1 MKKMLLILLALV
13 LIFLAGAGGYLL
25 AKPRQEPLLPEATP
39 MPTPTPTL
47 DPADAIDD
55 TKAED
60 ASMVVDLDALCAQYA
75 PDSVYARVGDIEI
88 TWNQYCNWLS
98 AYVTNTESNMALS
111 AAYGQPF
118 GWTSEYDG
126 STYAEL
132 LVSAVDSQIQYF
144 AAVETLAQA
153 NGVSVSDEEVETTA
167 WETIRSV
174 LGDDATE
181 EERAALLADNF
192 LPEDLFLEQIRTSLL
207 VDKLCVTLYGAAGE
221 KLSDEELLRF
231 VEEQGYLRCNHI
243 LFRTVDDD
251 RQPLSDEMVATQKA
265 AAEALAAELQA
276 IEDQNELLA
285 VFAQRKADLDQDP
298 GKVAYPDGYVFLP
311 GQMVEVFEDTTKAL
325 QPYEVS
331 EPVLSEHGYHVI
343 LRLPISAETPMSD
356 GSSFGAAVASS
367 ALAKQLDA
375 FADENALVVEPGFE
389 PLALTDFLIPAE
401 ASADGE

>member
-25 AKPRQEPLLPEATP
+25 AKPRQEPVPVEATP

-98 AYVTNTESNMALS
+98 AYVKNTESNMALS
-111 AAYGQPF
+111 ASYGQPF

-192 LPEDLFLEQIRTSLL
+192 LSEDLFLEQIRTSLL
-207 VDKLCVTLYGAAGE
+207 VDKLCVTLYGAMGE
-221 KLSDEELLRF
+221 KLSDEELQRF
-231 VEEQGYLRCNHI
+231 IEDQGYLRSNHI
-243 LFRTVDDD
+243 LFKTVDDD

-331 EPVLSEHGYHVI
+331 EPVLSEYGYHVI

-356 GSSFGAAVASS
+356 GSSFGAAAASDALS
-367 ALAKQLDA
+367 AQLDA
-375 FADENALVVEPGFE
+375 TLEANALVVEPGFE